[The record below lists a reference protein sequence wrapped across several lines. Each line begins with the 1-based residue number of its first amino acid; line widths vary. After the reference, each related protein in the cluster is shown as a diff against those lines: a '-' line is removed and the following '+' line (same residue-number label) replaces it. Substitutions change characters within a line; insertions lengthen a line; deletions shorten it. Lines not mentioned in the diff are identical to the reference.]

1 MASCYPG
8 WWASSSG
15 AGATTHPKPHHA
27 AIHSR
32 ARAHSSCS
40 NPARRVAS
48 LPPKRSKIDGKELIK
63 LNCQGAGENATAKRA
78 DPSAQRTRGG
88 RARERCKENKRLL
101 TNINISLKCF
111 TAHSYM
117 DSTTHTHACSLA
129 RSHLFRLVYRSQRL
143 GDPVAMHFTP
153 LAVRS
158 APCSLMQRCPRWKMV
173 SV

>member
-1 MASCYPG
+1 MVPALQHTQNHTMQPYTPV
-8 WWASSSG
+8 
-15 AGATTHPKPHHA
+15 PVPIHHA
-27 AIHSR
+27 PI
-32 ARAHSSCS
+32 
-40 NPARRVAS
+40 
-48 LPPKRSKIDGKELIK
+48 LPGGLLLPQPKGSKIDGKELIK

-173 SV
+173 SA